1 MRQEIEHVNSDV
13 LCVGKCWYR
22 FVISLNVCVFR
33 LGLKSFE
40 KDVSGAV
47 MDIQA
52 DEEEGMRQ
60 ATSLK
65 KWYKKAASLSTS
77 FQGSLSPFCP
87 SRRLPR
93 PTEAKDRESLG
104 TRLIHCL
111 GSFQMTSRQL
121 FWRPKIWNSGYV
133 VSQTKSVGVRLFS
146 YVNSFYFS
154 STFVLLLSFAHV
166 TMNASVTP

>member
-13 LCVGKCWYR
+13 LCVGKCWYH

-60 ATSLK
+60 SKSLK
-65 KWYKKAASLSTS
+65 KWYKKPASLSTS
-77 FQGSLSPFCP
+77 FQGSLSLLF
-87 SRRLPR
+87 LPQGDFQGQQR
-93 PTEAKDRESLG
+93 QKTEKAWERG
-104 TRLIHCL
+104 
-111 GSFQMTSRQL
+111 
-121 FWRPKIWNSGYV
+121 
-133 VSQTKSVGVRLFS
+133 
-146 YVNSFYFS
+146 
-154 STFVLLLSFAHV
+154 
-166 TMNASVTP
+166 

>member
-13 LCVGKCWYR
+13 LCVGKCWHR

-60 ATSLK
+60 SKSLK
-65 KWYKKAASLSTS
+65 KWYKKPASLSTS
-77 FQGSLSPFCP
+77 FQGSLSLSFFSLKETSKANRGKRQRKPGNEVD
-87 SRRLPR
+87 SLPR
-93 PTEAKDRESLG
+93 EFSDDVTATMLASQNLKQRPCCVPNQ
-104 TRLIHCL
+104 IC
-111 GSFQMTSRQL
+111 GS
-121 FWRPKIWNSGYV
+121 
-133 VSQTKSVGVRLFS
+133 
-146 YVNSFYFS
+146 
-154 STFVLLLSFAHV
+154 
-166 TMNASVTP
+166 